1 MYIYF
6 IWLSLIVVWNYGFPD
21 VPPVADVIVAVLLS
35 FVSQK
40 LKLVIKPSPSKLK
53 MKKSDRYWH
62 ENIQLIIKCL
72 LVWFTVSYVFGI
84 VIVEEL
90 NLIRLG
96 GYKLG
101 FWFAQQ
107 GSIYCFVVLIF
118 VYVYLMN
125 RLDKKFGVNE

>member
-1 MYIYF
+1 
-6 IWLSLIVVWNYGFPD
+6 
-21 VPPVADVIVAVLLS
+21 
-35 FVSQK
+35 
-40 LKLVIKPSPSKLK
+40 

-107 GSIYCFVVLIF
+107 GSIFTFVLLIF
-118 VYVYLMN
+118 YYSN
-125 RLDKKFGVNE
+125 KISELDDKYDN

>member
-1 MYIYF
+1 MYIYL
-6 IWLSLIVVWNYGFPD
+6 IWLSLIIIWNYGFPD
-21 VPPVADVIVAVLLS
+21 VPPVADVAVAVVLS
-35 FVSQK
+35 FVSQR
-40 LKLVIKPSPSKLK
+40 LKHIIKPSISKLE

-72 LVWFTVSYVFGI
+72 LVWFTVSYIFGI

-90 NLIRLG
+90 NMIKLG

-107 GSIYCFVVLIF
+107 GSIFSFVFLLFYYSYKISE
-118 VYVYLMN
+118 
-125 RLDKKFGVNE
+125 LDNKYEI

>member
-6 IWLSLIVVWNYGFPD
+6 IWLSLVVVWNYRFPD
-21 VPPVADVIVAVLLS
+21 VPPIADVAVAVLLS

-53 MKKSDRYWH
+53 MEKSDRYWH

-107 GSIYCFVVLIF
+107 GSIFTFVLLIF
-118 VYVYLMN
+118 YYSN
-125 RLDKKFGVNE
+125 KISELDDKYDN

>member
-6 IWLSLIVVWNYGFPD
+6 IWLSLVVVWNYRFPD
-21 VPPVADVIVAVLLS
+21 VPPIADVAVAVLLS

-107 GSIYCFVVLIF
+107 GSIFTFVLLIF
-118 VYVYLMN
+118 YYSN
-125 RLDKKFGVNE
+125 KISELDDKYDN

>member
-1 MYIYF
+1 MYIYL
-6 IWLSLIVVWNYGFPD
+6 IWLSLIIIWNYGFPD
-21 VPPVADVIVAVLLS
+21 VPPVADVAVAVILS
-35 FVSQK
+35 FVSQR
-40 LKLVIKPSPSKLK
+40 LKQIIKPSVSNLK
-53 MKKSDRYWH
+53 MKKSDRYWN

-90 NLIRLG
+90 NMIKLG

-107 GSIYCFVVLIF
+107 GSIFTFVLLIF
-118 VYVYLMN
+118 YYSYKISE
-125 RLDKKFGVNE
+125 LDDKYES

>member
-21 VPPVADVIVAVLLS
+21 VPPIADVAVAVLLS

-40 LKLVIKPSPSKLK
+40 LKLVIKRSPSKLN

-107 GSIYCFVVLIF
+107 GSIFTFVLLIF
-118 VYVYLMN
+118 YYSN
-125 RLDKKFGVNE
+125 KISELDDKYDN

>member
-6 IWLSLIVVWNYGFPD
+6 IWLSLIVAWNYGFPD
-21 VPPVADVIVAVLLS
+21 VTPIADVAVAVVLS

-40 LKLVIKPSPSKLK
+40 LKKIIKPSPSKLNL
-53 MKKSDRYWH
+53 KKSDRYWH

-72 LVWFTVSYVFGI
+72 LVWFTVSYIFGI

-90 NLIRLG
+90 NMIKLG

-107 GSIYCFVVLIF
+107 GSIFIFVFLIF
-118 VYVYLMN
+118 YYSHKISE
-125 RLDKKFGVNE
+125 LDNKYEK

>member
-6 IWLSLIVVWNYGFPD
+6 IWLSLVVVWNYRFPD
-21 VPPVADVIVAVLLS
+21 VPPIADVAVAVLLS

-40 LKLVIKPSPSKLK
+40 LKLVTKPSPSKLN

-107 GSIYCFVVLIF
+107 GSIFTFVLLIF
-118 VYVYLMN
+118 YYSN
-125 RLDKKFGVNE
+125 KISELDDKYDN